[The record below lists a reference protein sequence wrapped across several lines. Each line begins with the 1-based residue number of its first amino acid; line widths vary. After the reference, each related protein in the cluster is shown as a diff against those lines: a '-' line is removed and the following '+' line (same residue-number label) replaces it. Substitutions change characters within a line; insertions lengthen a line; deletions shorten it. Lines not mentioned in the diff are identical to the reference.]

1 MFASTCH
8 QIFPED
14 RYEEQKKFYFKSIL
28 RSVFSGCNYRRRFLY
43 WKFGP
48 SRERADL
55 TSVYKA
61 DKNETVLYL
70 NYEKQEAVGIYENGQ
85 TYLPMDWV
93 SENVNS
99 RFYWDEG
106 EEMLVYALPEEILY
120 ADGSSVGSGGQP
132 LILAKEDGVYV
143 SMGLVLN
150 YTKVRIQAFDR
161 TDAKRVFIEDTFENV
176 PMADVRGT
184 VQVRTKKDV
193 KSPILTECRRGDSVT
208 VLETDEKWVKVA
220 TPDGHVGYVKNR
232 KLKNLRSETMESDFK
247 EPVYQNI
254 SLDEKILLAFHQ
266 VTIPEANGKL
276 EELLEPS
283 EGVNVI
289 VPTWFTLSSNDGDYE
304 SLASRGYVDKAHE
317 KGLQVWAMLDNFSKE
332 CSKNV
337 QSEILLSKTATR
349 QKLIADMMEEA
360 ENYGFDGFNLD
371 FESLKPEAMPH
382 YVQFIREMSI
392 ACRERGLVL
401 SVDNYVPSEYTAD
414 YNRKEQGI
422 VADYVII
429 MGYDEHYAGGEKGS
443 TASIEFV
450 EKGITDTLLEV
461 PKEKI
466 INAVPFYTR
475 LWTEEDGKTTSSA
488 LGIYKAKEWIDENDV
503 ELSWQEDL
511 GQYYG
516 EHKESETATE
526 YLWMEEEKSL
536 GLKMDLIRKYDLAGT
551 AGWKLGLE
559 SPEIWDVIQWDG
571 KEEK

>member
-1 MFASTCH
+1 MKN
-8 QIFPED
+8 
-14 RYEEQKKFYFKSIL
+14 RKNSIL
-28 RSVFSGCNYRRRFLY
+28 KAFCAVFFLAVITGGVFLY

-143 SMGLVLN
+143 GLVLN

>member
-1 MFASTCH
+1 MKN
-8 QIFPED
+8 
-14 RYEEQKKFYFKSIL
+14 RKNSIL
-28 RSVFSGCNYRRRFLY
+28 KAFCAVFFLAVITGGVFLY

-132 LILAKEDGVYV
+132 LILEKEDGVYV

-161 TDAKRVFIEDTFENV
+161 TDAKRVFIEDTFESV

-559 SPEIWDVIQWDG
+559 SPEIWDVIQWDS

>member
-1 MFASTCH
+1 MKN
-8 QIFPED
+8 
-14 RYEEQKKFYFKSIL
+14 RKNSIL
-28 RSVFSGCNYRRRFLY
+28 KAFCAVFFLAVITGGVFLY

-132 LILAKEDGVYV
+132 LILEKEDGVYV

-150 YTKVRIQAFDR
+150 STKVRIQAFDR

-559 SPEIWDVIQWDG
+559 SPEIWDVIQWDS

>member
-1 MFASTCH
+1 MKN
-8 QIFPED
+8 
-14 RYEEQKKFYFKSIL
+14 RKNSIL
-28 RSVFSGCNYRRRFLY
+28 KAFCAVFFLAVITGGVFLY

-132 LILAKEDGVYV
+132 LILEKEDGVYV

-304 SLASRGYVDKAHE
+304 SLASRSYVDKAHE

-429 MGYDEHYAGGEKGS
+429 MGYDEHYARGEKGS

-559 SPEIWDVIQWDG
+559 SPEIWDVIQWDS

>member
-1 MFASTCH
+1 MKN
-8 QIFPED
+8 
-14 RYEEQKKFYFKSIL
+14 RKNSIL
-28 RSVFSGCNYRRRFLY
+28 KAFCAVFFLAVITGGVFLY

-70 NYEKQEAVGIYENGQ
+70 NYKKQEAVGIYENGQ

-106 EEMLVYALPEEILY
+106 GEMLVYALPEEILY

-132 LILAKEDGVYV
+132 LILEKEDGVYV

>member
-1 MFASTCH
+1 MKN
-8 QIFPED
+8 
-14 RYEEQKKFYFKSIL
+14 RKNSIL
-28 RSVFSGCNYRRRFLY
+28 KAFCAVFFLAVITGGVFLY

-55 TSVYKA
+55 ASVYKA

-132 LILAKEDGVYV
+132 LILEKEDGVYV

-304 SLASRGYVDKAHE
+304 SLASRSYVDKAHE

-422 VADYVII
+422 VADYLII

>member
-1 MFASTCH
+1 MKN
-8 QIFPED
+8 
-14 RYEEQKKFYFKSIL
+14 RKNSIL
-28 RSVFSGCNYRRRFLY
+28 KAFCAVFFLAVITGGVFLY

-132 LILAKEDGVYV
+132 LILEKEDGVYV

-304 SLASRGYVDKAHE
+304 SLASRSYVDKAHE
-317 KGLQVWAMLDNFSKE
+317 RGLQVWAMLDNFSKE

>member
-1 MFASTCH
+1 MKN
-8 QIFPED
+8 
-14 RYEEQKKFYFKSIL
+14 RKNSIL
-28 RSVFSGCNYRRRFLY
+28 KAFCAVFFLAVITGGVFLY

-132 LILAKEDGVYV
+132 LILEKEDGVYV

-150 YTKVRIQAFDR
+150 YTKVRIQAFDW
-161 TDAKRVFIEDTFENV
+161 TDAKRVFIEDTFENI

-559 SPEIWDVIQWDG
+559 SPEIWDVIQWDS

>member
-1 MFASTCH
+1 MKN
-8 QIFPED
+8 
-14 RYEEQKKFYFKSIL
+14 RKNSIL
-28 RSVFSGCNYRRRFLY
+28 KAFCAVFFLAVITGGVFLY

-132 LILAKEDGVYV
+132 LILEKEDGVYV

-317 KGLQVWAMLDNFSKE
+317 EGLQVWAMLDNFSKE

-559 SPEIWDVIQWDG
+559 SPEIWDVIQWDS

>member
-1 MFASTCH
+1 MKN
-8 QIFPED
+8 
-14 RYEEQKKFYFKSIL
+14 RKNSIL
-28 RSVFSGCNYRRRFLY
+28 KAFCAVFFLAVITGGVFLY

-132 LILAKEDGVYV
+132 LILEKEDGVYV

-161 TDAKRVFIEDTFENV
+161 TDAKRVFIEDIFENV

-559 SPEIWDVIQWDG
+559 SPEIWDVIQWDS

>member
-1 MFASTCH
+1 MKN
-8 QIFPED
+8 
-14 RYEEQKKFYFKSIL
+14 RKNSIL
-28 RSVFSGCNYRRRFLY
+28 KAFCAVFFLAVITGGVFLY

-70 NYEKQEAVGIYENGQ
+70 NYKKQEAVGIYENGQ

-232 KLKNLRSETMESDFK
+232 KLKNLRSETMKSDFK

>member
-1 MFASTCH
+1 MKN
-8 QIFPED
+8 
-14 RYEEQKKFYFKSIL
+14 RKNSIL
-28 RSVFSGCNYRRRFLY
+28 KAFCAVFFLAVITGGVFLY

-132 LILAKEDGVYV
+132 LILEKEDGVYV

-161 TDAKRVFIEDTFENV
+161 TDAKRVFIEDIFENV

-429 MGYDEHYAGGEKGS
+429 MGYDEHYAGGKKGS

-559 SPEIWDVIQWDG
+559 SPEIWDVIQWDS

>member
-1 MFASTCH
+1 MKN
-8 QIFPED
+8 
-14 RYEEQKKFYFKSIL
+14 RKNSIL
-28 RSVFSGCNYRRRFLY
+28 KAFCAVFFLAVITGGVFLY

-132 LILAKEDGVYV
+132 LILEKEDGVYV

-461 PKEKI
+461 SKEKI

-559 SPEIWDVIQWDG
+559 SPEIWDVIQWDS

>member
-1 MFASTCH
+1 MKN
-8 QIFPED
+8 
-14 RYEEQKKFYFKSIL
+14 RKNSIL
-28 RSVFSGCNYRRRFLY
+28 KAFCAVFFLAVITGGVFLY

-132 LILAKEDGVYV
+132 LILEKEDGVYV

-304 SLASRGYVDKAHE
+304 SLASRSYVDKAHE

-401 SVDNYVPSEYTAD
+401 SVDNYVPSGYTAD

-516 EHKESETATE
+516 KHKESETATE

-559 SPEIWDVIQWDG
+559 SPEIWDVIQWDS

>member
-1 MFASTCH
+1 MKN
-8 QIFPED
+8 
-14 RYEEQKKFYFKSIL
+14 RKNSIL
-28 RSVFSGCNYRRRFLY
+28 KAFCAVFFLAVITGGVFLY

-132 LILAKEDGVYV
+132 LILEKEDGVYV

-304 SLASRGYVDKAHE
+304 SLASRSYVDKAHE

-382 YVQFIREMSI
+382 YVKIIREMSI

-516 EHKESETATE
+516 EHKDSETATE

>member
-1 MFASTCH
+1 MKN
-8 QIFPED
+8 
-14 RYEEQKKFYFKSIL
+14 RKNSIL
-28 RSVFSGCNYRRRFLY
+28 KAFCAVFFLAVITGGVFLY

-132 LILAKEDGVYV
+132 LILEKEDGVYV

-266 VTIPEANGKL
+266 VTIPEANGKQ

-304 SLASRGYVDKAHE
+304 SLASRSYVDKAHE

-559 SPEIWDVIQWDG
+559 SPEIWDVIQWDS

>member
-1 MFASTCH
+1 MKN
-8 QIFPED
+8 
-14 RYEEQKKFYFKSIL
+14 RKNSIL
-28 RSVFSGCNYRRRFLY
+28 KAFCAVFFLAVITGGVFLY

-106 EEMLVYALPEEILY
+106 EEILVYALPEEILY

-132 LILAKEDGVYV
+132 LILEKEDGVYV

-466 INAVPFYTR
+466 INAIPFYTR

-559 SPEIWDVIQWDG
+559 SPEIWDVIQWDS

>member
-1 MFASTCH
+1 MKN
-8 QIFPED
+8 
-14 RYEEQKKFYFKSIL
+14 RKNSIL
-28 RSVFSGCNYRRRFLY
+28 KAFCAVFFLAVITGGVFLY

-99 RFYWDEG
+99 RFYWDEW

-132 LILAKEDGVYV
+132 LILEKEDGVYV

-304 SLASRGYVDKAHE
+304 SLASRSYVDKAHE

-401 SVDNYVPSEYTAD
+401 SVDNYVPSGYTAD

-559 SPEIWDVIQWDG
+559 SPEIWDVIQWDS

>member
-1 MFASTCH
+1 MKN
-8 QIFPED
+8 
-14 RYEEQKKFYFKSIL
+14 RKNSIL
-28 RSVFSGCNYRRRFLY
+28 KAFCAVFFLAVITGGVFLY

-132 LILAKEDGVYV
+132 LILEKEDGVYV

-232 KLKNLRSETMESDFK
+232 KLKNLRSEMMESDFK

-304 SLASRGYVDKAHE
+304 SLASRSYVDKAHE

-488 LGIYKAKEWIDENDV
+488 LGIYKAKEWIKENDV

>member
-1 MFASTCH
+1 MKN
-8 QIFPED
+8 
-14 RYEEQKKFYFKSIL
+14 RKNSIL
-28 RSVFSGCNYRRRFLY
+28 KAFCAVFFLAVITGGVFLY

-70 NYEKQEAVGIYENGQ
+70 NYKKQEAVGIYENGQ

-132 LILAKEDGVYV
+132 LILEKEDGVYV

-466 INAVPFYTR
+466 INAVPFNTR

-559 SPEIWDVIQWDG
+559 SPEIWDVIQWDS

>member
-1 MFASTCH
+1 
-8 QIFPED
+8 
-14 RYEEQKKFYFKSIL
+14 
-28 RSVFSGCNYRRRFLY
+28 
-43 WKFGP
+43 
-48 SRERADL
+48 
-55 TSVYKA
+55 
-61 DKNETVLYL
+61 
-70 NYEKQEAVGIYENGQ
+70 
-85 TYLPMDWV
+85 
-93 SENVNS
+93 
-99 RFYWDEG
+99 
-106 EEMLVYALPEEILY
+106 
-120 ADGSSVGSGGQP
+120 
-132 LILAKEDGVYV
+132 
-143 SMGLVLN
+143 
-150 YTKVRIQAFDR
+150 
-161 TDAKRVFIEDTFENV
+161 
-176 PMADVRGT
+176 
-184 VQVRTKKDV
+184 
-193 KSPILTECRRGDSVT
+193 
-208 VLETDEKWVKVA
+208 
-220 TPDGHVGYVKNR
+220 
-232 KLKNLRSETMESDFK
+232 
-247 EPVYQNI
+247 
-254 SLDEKILLAFHQ
+254 
-266 VTIPEANGKL
+266 
-276 EELLEPS
+276 
-283 EGVNVI
+283 
-289 VPTWFTLSSNDGDYE
+289 
-304 SLASRGYVDKAHE
+304 
-317 KGLQVWAMLDNFSKE
+317 MLDNFSKE

-559 SPEIWDVIQWDG
+559 SPEIWDVNQWDS

>member
-1 MFASTCH
+1 MKN
-8 QIFPED
+8 
-14 RYEEQKKFYFKSIL
+14 RKNSIL
-28 RSVFSGCNYRRRFLY
+28 KAFCAVFFLAVITGGVFLY

-106 EEMLVYALPEEILY
+106 EEMLIYALPEEILY

-132 LILAKEDGVYV
+132 LILEKEDGVYV

-371 FESLKPEAMPH
+371 FESLKPEAMLH

-559 SPEIWDVIQWDG
+559 SPEIWDVIQWDS

>member
-1 MFASTCH
+1 MKN
-8 QIFPED
+8 
-14 RYEEQKKFYFKSIL
+14 RKNSIL
-28 RSVFSGCNYRRRFLY
+28 KAFCAVFFLAVITGGVFLY

-61 DKNETVLYL
+61 DENETVLYL

-503 ELSWQEDL
+503 ELSWQKDL

>member
-1 MFASTCH
+1 MKN
-8 QIFPED
+8 
-14 RYEEQKKFYFKSIL
+14 RKNSIL
-28 RSVFSGCNYRRRFLY
+28 KAFCAVFFLAVITGGVFLY

-61 DKNETVLYL
+61 DENETVLYL

>member
-1 MFASTCH
+1 MKN
-8 QIFPED
+8 
-14 RYEEQKKFYFKSIL
+14 RKNSIL
-28 RSVFSGCNYRRRFLY
+28 KAFCAVFFLAVITGGVFLY

-132 LILAKEDGVYV
+132 LILEKEDGVYV

-304 SLASRGYVDKAHE
+304 SLASRSYVDKAHE

-488 LGIYKAKEWIDENDV
+488 LGIYKAKEWIKENDV

-559 SPEIWDVIQWDG
+559 SPEIWDVIQWDS

>member
-1 MFASTCH
+1 MKN
-8 QIFPED
+8 
-14 RYEEQKKFYFKSIL
+14 RKNSIL
-28 RSVFSGCNYRRRFLY
+28 KAFCAVFFLAVITGGVFLY

-132 LILAKEDGVYV
+132 LILEKEDGVYV

-289 VPTWFTLSSNDGDYE
+289 VPTWFTLSSNDGDYK

-559 SPEIWDVIQWDG
+559 SPEIWDVIQWDS

>member
-1 MFASTCH
+1 MKN
-8 QIFPED
+8 
-14 RYEEQKKFYFKSIL
+14 RKNSIL
-28 RSVFSGCNYRRRFLY
+28 KAFCAVFFLAVITGGVFLY

-132 LILAKEDGVYV
+132 LILEKEDGVYV

-559 SPEIWDVIQWDG
+559 SPEIWDVIQWDS

>member
-1 MFASTCH
+1 MKN
-8 QIFPED
+8 
-14 RYEEQKKFYFKSIL
+14 RKNSIL
-28 RSVFSGCNYRRRFLY
+28 KAFCAVFFLAVITGGVFLY

-304 SLASRGYVDKAHE
+304 SLASRGYVNKAHE

-559 SPEIWDVIQWDG
+559 SPEIWDVIQWDS

>member
-1 MFASTCH
+1 MKN
-8 QIFPED
+8 
-14 RYEEQKKFYFKSIL
+14 RKNSIL
-28 RSVFSGCNYRRRFLY
+28 KAFCAVFFLAVITGGVFLY

-132 LILAKEDGVYV
+132 LILEKEDGVYV

-304 SLASRGYVDKAHE
+304 SLASRSYVDKAHE

-337 QSEILLSKTATR
+337 QSEIRLSKTATR

-559 SPEIWDVIQWDG
+559 SPEIWDVIQWDS

>member
-1 MFASTCH
+1 MKN
-8 QIFPED
+8 
-14 RYEEQKKFYFKSIL
+14 RKNSIL
-28 RSVFSGCNYRRRFLY
+28 KAFCAVFFLAVITGGVFLY

-414 YNRKEQGI
+414 YNRKEHGI

>member
-1 MFASTCH
+1 MKN
-8 QIFPED
+8 
-14 RYEEQKKFYFKSIL
+14 RKNSIL
-28 RSVFSGCNYRRRFLY
+28 KAFCAVFFLAVITGGVFLY

-99 RFYWDEG
+99 RFYWDER

-132 LILAKEDGVYV
+132 LILEKEDGVYV

-304 SLASRGYVDKAHE
+304 SLASRSYVDKAHE

-559 SPEIWDVIQWDG
+559 SPEIWDVIQWDS

>member
-1 MFASTCH
+1 MKN
-8 QIFPED
+8 
-14 RYEEQKKFYFKSIL
+14 RKNSIL
-28 RSVFSGCNYRRRFLY
+28 KAFCAVFFLAVITGGVFLY

-132 LILAKEDGVYV
+132 LILEKEDGVYV

-176 PMADVRGT
+176 PMADVRGM

-304 SLASRGYVDKAHE
+304 SLASRSYVDKAHE

-559 SPEIWDVIQWDG
+559 SPEIWDVIQWDS

>member
-1 MFASTCH
+1 MKN
-8 QIFPED
+8 
-14 RYEEQKKFYFKSIL
+14 RKNSIL
-28 RSVFSGCNYRRRFLY
+28 KAFCAVFFLAVITGGVFLY

-55 TSVYKA
+55 ASVYKA

-70 NYEKQEAVGIYENGQ
+70 NYEKQDAVGIYENGQ

-99 RFYWDEG
+99 RFYWDES
-106 EEMLVYALPEEILY
+106 EEMLVYALPEELLY

-132 LILAKEDGVYV
+132 LILEKEDGVYV

-232 KLKNLRSETMESDFK
+232 KLKNLRSETIKTDFK

-266 VTIPEANGKL
+266 VTIPEANGKM
-276 EELLEPS
+276 EELLELS

-289 VPTWFTLSSNDGDYE
+289 VPTWFTLSSNEGDYE
-304 SLASRGYVDKAHE
+304 SLASRSYVDKAHE

-337 QSEILLSKTATR
+337 QSEILLSKTSTR

-450 EKGITDTLLEV
+450 EQGITDTLLEV
-461 PKEKI
+461 PKEKV

-488 LGIYKAKEWIDENDV
+488 LGIYKAKEWIEEEGV

-551 AGWKLGLE
+551 AVWKLGLE
-559 SPEIWDVIQWDG
+559 SPEIWDVIQWDS
-571 KEEK
+571 KEAK

>member
-1 MFASTCH
+1 MKN
-8 QIFPED
+8 
-14 RYEEQKKFYFKSIL
+14 RKNSIL
-28 RSVFSGCNYRRRFLY
+28 KAFCAVFFLAVITGGVFLY

-70 NYEKQEAVGIYENGQ
+70 NYQKQEAVGIYENGQ

-132 LILAKEDGVYV
+132 LILEKEDGVYV

-304 SLASRGYVDKAHE
+304 SLASRSYVDKAHE

>member
-1 MFASTCH
+1 MKN
-8 QIFPED
+8 
-14 RYEEQKKFYFKSIL
+14 RKNSIL
-28 RSVFSGCNYRRRFLY
+28 KAFCAVFFLAVITGGVFLY

-99 RFYWDEG
+99 RFYWDGG

-132 LILAKEDGVYV
+132 LILEKEDGVYV

-503 ELSWQEDL
+503 ELSWQKDL

>member
-1 MFASTCH
+1 MKN
-8 QIFPED
+8 
-14 RYEEQKKFYFKSIL
+14 RKNSIL
-28 RSVFSGCNYRRRFLY
+28 KAFCAVFFLAVITGGVFLY
-43 WKFGP
+43 WTFGP

-132 LILAKEDGVYV
+132 LILEKEDGVYV

-559 SPEIWDVIQWDG
+559 SPEIWDVIQWDS

>member
-1 MFASTCH
+1 MKN
-8 QIFPED
+8 
-14 RYEEQKKFYFKSIL
+14 RKNSIL
-28 RSVFSGCNYRRRFLY
+28 KAFCAVFFLAVITGGVFLY

-516 EHKESETATE
+516 EHRESETATE

>member
-1 MFASTCH
+1 MKN
-8 QIFPED
+8 
-14 RYEEQKKFYFKSIL
+14 RKNSIL
-28 RSVFSGCNYRRRFLY
+28 KAFCAVFFLAVITGGVFLY

-132 LILAKEDGVYV
+132 LILEKEDGVYV

-304 SLASRGYVDKAHE
+304 SLASRGYVNKAHE

-559 SPEIWDVIQWDG
+559 SPEIWDVIQWDS

>member
-1 MFASTCH
+1 MKN
-8 QIFPED
+8 
-14 RYEEQKKFYFKSIL
+14 RKNSIL
-28 RSVFSGCNYRRRFLY
+28 KAFCAVFFLAVITGGVFLY

-99 RFYWDEG
+99 RFYWDGG